1 MSATAFPLQW
11 PAGRERRPYHRR
23 EVSGFNTSMSAARD
37 AMFNEVR
44 LLGGRSMVL
53 STNVPLKQDGKPYAN
68 YPRIDDPAVAVY
80 FTYKDKQMCFACDRW
95 TKVEDNI
102 QAVRKTIEALRGIAR
117 WGTGDMLQ
125 AAFTGFA
132 ALPPPIVAGMKRDW
146 WVVLGVP
153 KDASAAVVSAAYRTL
168 ASKHHPDREGGDPVA
183 MVELNQARDEASI
196 GRPGE
201 RGGEV

>member
-1 MSATAFPLQW
+1 
-11 PAGRERRPYHRR
+11 
-23 EVSGFNTSMSAARD
+23 
-37 AMFNEVR
+37 MFNEVR

-80 FTYKDKQMCFACDRW
+80 FAYKDKQMCFACDRW

-132 ALPPPIVAGMKRDW
+132 ALPPPIVAGMKREW

-153 KDASAAVVSAAYRTL
+153 PNAAPAVIAAAYRRL
-168 ASKHHPDREGGDPVA
+168 ASKHHPDREGGDAAA
-183 MVELNQARDEASI
+183 MAELNQARDAASMH
-196 GRPGE
+196 E
-201 RGGEV
+201 GGGKTP